1 MKDISRRLAVIV
13 LAVGCSSFAFA
24 DTESNGA
31 AAEKAGRY
39 REALNLYVEALQSA
53 TAGSE
58 KDLALRRKIIDVA
71 AKVSPSP
78 GVPEEASRYLAR
90 GRAAVGM
97 AKDEQ
102 GFERAANEFRQ
113 ALKLTPWLA
122 DAYYNLGVVLD
133 KAGRYAEAIQS
144 LKFYLLTKPSAS
156 DAKQAQEL
164 IYQVEYRQEE
174 SKRTKGQ
181 SALTQKA
188 KGADFSSL
196 SGRWRAGDYLGNVN
210 FKPVR
215 NGKWGLT
222 EYPQNADA
230 AEVKI
235 ISNSFRVTVFRRPPF
250 PPVEFDGQYVGGS
263 ISGAMTYTEP
273 PPPAGLPANYPVN
286 KLYPCGRVQKVPFEA
301 QVDFNEPSIMLI
313 AWGLGG
319 ENENRC
325 VYKNWYVGIL
335 LLR

>member
-144 LKFYLLTKPSAS
+144 LKFYLLTKPSAP

-174 SKRTKGQ
+174 SKRAGVVKKSAATDMARRGSLDNLRGTWILRSEGHRSVWIYDYYFSASIERTNSVRLTYTHVVVVRADKGFENPGIK
-181 SALTQKA
+181 SKT
-188 KGADFSSL
+188 FSL
-196 SGRWRAGDYLGNVN
+196 RIVGNAVSGTYEN
-210 FKPVR
+210 
-215 NGKWGLT
+215 
-222 EYPQNADA
+222 
-230 AEVKI
+230 
-235 ISNSFRVTVFRRPPF
+235 
-250 PPVEFDGQYVGGS
+250 EFFWVGGCVMRKAEQV
-263 ISGAMTYTEP
+263 SGVLYTDGRQIDLEYWTADIPRGDGCVWGSMP
-273 PPPAGLPANYPVN
+273 PP
-286 KLYPCGRVQKVPFEA
+286 QKQRIV
-301 QVDFNEPSIMLI
+301 
-313 AWGLGG
+313 
-319 ENENRC
+319 
-325 VYKNWYVGIL
+325 
-335 LLR
+335 LRRQN